1 MDILA
6 SLKKDGHNIIQV
18 THNIHQINNVIERV
32 IMLKKGKIIADG
44 KKYEILTEENLTN
57 AFDVDVGLKNVNG
70 NLLPYKKTTQQ

>member
-6 SLKKDGHNIIQV
+6 SLKKDGHNIILV
-18 THNIHQINNVIERV
+18 THNIYEINNVIERV